1 MPKTAAEAKAILKVL
16 NRQYPQAH
24 TALAHRDALEL
35 LVATIL
41 SAQCTD
47 VRVNEVTRT
56 LFRKYRGPRD
66 YLAVP
71 PEELEADIRPTGFY
85 RNKARSIRGACEMLL
100 RDFNGKVPATMEELL
115 TLPGVGRK
123 TANCV
128 LGSVFGTAVGVVVD
142 THVLRL
148 SKLLGFTRQTD
159 PEKVERDLMK
169 QIPQDAWID
178 FSHMIIDHGRA
189 VCKARRPD
197 CPACGLRAWC
207 DFGRKTPL
215 SRG

>member
-1 MPKTAAEAKAILKVL
+1 MPKSPADVKAIVAALT
-16 NRQYPQAH
+16 RAYPQAR
-24 TALAHRDALEL
+24 TALVHRDPLEL

-47 VRVNEVTRT
+47 VRVNEVTKT
-56 LFRKYRGPRD
+56 LFKKYRGPED
-66 YLAVP
+66 YLKVAQD
-71 PEELEADIRPTGFY
+71 ELEADIRPTGFF
-85 RNKARSIRGACEMLL
+85 RTKAKSIRGACDALL
-100 RDFNGKVPATMEELL
+100 RDFHGKVPATMEELL

-128 LGSVFGTAVGVVVD
+128 LGSAYGKAVGVVVD

-148 SKLLGFTRQTD
+148 GKLIGLTRQTD
-159 PEKVERDLMK
+159 PEKVEQDLMR
-169 QIPQDAWID
+169 QIPREAWIN

-197 CPACGLRAWC
+197 CPACVIRMWC
-207 DFGRKTPL
+207 DHGMKRTPQ
-215 SRG
+215 R